1 MKIIA
6 VEPIGITT
14 ELAEEI
20 RKKYNNQGH
29 EFVYYPDRNEAP
41 DVLIERM
48 KEADIAILSN
58 IKIDKNILSKCKNLK
73 LLDIAF
79 TGVDHIDIEYCKQNN
94 ISVCNASGYATT
106 AVSELAIG
114 LMLDV
119 YRKISFLNQK
129 TRELQGRGSILGCQ
143 LKNKTVG
150 IVGTGAIGC
159 ETALM
164 LQKLSCNVIA
174 YSRTVKAEII
184 KANIPYVS
192 LEELMERSDIISLH
206 TPLNPSTY
214 HLISKDMLKL
224 CKPSAILINTAR
236 GNVVDELVIQ
246 RDIDDV
252 AQRGEHGKPRELA
265 HARHEQE
272 LDVARPVLHLRIDG
286 GEPVAY
292 FLREVD
298 IAQHVPHRRVVLV
311 HKDHDT
317 LVDVVAALVFPDGK
331 RVDGHAEVVRR
342 RKRLVIRIPG
352 LGELPFNMP
361 RERLLECLQACRL

>member
-58 IKIDKNILSKCKNLK
+58 IKIDNNILSKCKNLK

-159 ETALM
+159 ETAFM

-236 GNVVDELVIQ
+236 GNVVD
-246 RDIDDV
+246 IDALAEALKNNKIAGAGIDV
-252 AQRGEHGKPRELA
+252 FEKEPPLPESHPLLNAPNCIVLPHVGYATYEAFEHRIKII
-265 HARHEQE
+265 
-272 LDVARPVLHLRIDG
+272 LDNID
-286 GEPVAY
+286 
-292 FLREVD
+292 
-298 IAQHVPHRRVVLV
+298 
-311 HKDHDT
+311 KW
-317 LVDVVAALVFPDGK
+317 
-331 RVDGHAEVVRR
+331 
-342 RKRLVIRIPG
+342 
-352 LGELPFNMP
+352 
-361 RERLLECLQACRL
+361 LEGNTINKVY

>member
-48 KEADIAILSN
+48 QDADIAILSN
-58 IKIDKNILSKCKNLK
+58 IKIDNNILSKCRNLK
-73 LLDIAF
+73 MLDIAF

-94 ISVCNASGYATT
+94 ISVCNASGYATI

-119 YRKISFLNQK
+119 YRKISFLDSK
-129 TRELQGRGSILGCQ
+129 TRELQGRGNILGYQ
-143 LKNKTVG
+143 LKDKTVG

-164 LQKLSCNVIA
+164 LKKLSCNVIA

-184 KANIPYVS
+184 KADIPYVS
-192 LEELMERSDIISLH
+192 LEELMSCSDIISLH
-206 TPLNPSTY
+206 TPLTPLTY
-214 HLISKDMLKL
+214 HLISKKMLDL

-236 GNVVDELVIQ
+236 GNVVD
-246 RDIDDV
+246 IDALADALKNNKIAGAGIDV
-252 AQRGEHGKPRELA
+252 FEKEPPLPESHPLLNAPNCIVLPHVGYATYEAFEHRIKII
-265 HARHEQE
+265 
-272 LDVARPVLHLRIDG
+272 LDNID
-286 GEPVAY
+286 
-292 FLREVD
+292 
-298 IAQHVPHRRVVLV
+298 
-311 HKDHDT
+311 KW
-317 LVDVVAALVFPDGK
+317 
-331 RVDGHAEVVRR
+331 
-342 RKRLVIRIPG
+342 
-352 LGELPFNMP
+352 
-361 RERLLECLQACRL
+361 LEGNPINKVC

>member
-48 KEADIAILSN
+48 KEADIVILSN

-236 GNVVDELVIQ
+236 GNVVDIDALADALKNNKIAGAGIDVFEKEPPLPESHPLLNAPNCIILPHVGYATYEAFEHRIQ
-246 RDIDDV
+246 IILDNID
-252 AQRGEHGKPRELA
+252 KW
-265 HARHEQE
+265 
-272 LDVARPVLHLRIDG
+272 
-286 GEPVAY
+286 
-292 FLREVD
+292 
-298 IAQHVPHRRVVLV
+298 
-311 HKDHDT
+311 
-317 LVDVVAALVFPDGK
+317 
-331 RVDGHAEVVRR
+331 
-342 RKRLVIRIPG
+342 
-352 LGELPFNMP
+352 
-361 RERLLECLQACRL
+361 LEGNPINKVC